1 MVGAEAAQLTF
12 ALADLAL
19 ELVDQAQAGLD
30 RSLPRLR
37 QAEAVK

>member
-1 MVGAEAAQLTF
+1 VVGAEAAQLAF
-12 ALADLAL
+12 AAADLVV

-37 QAEAVK
+37 